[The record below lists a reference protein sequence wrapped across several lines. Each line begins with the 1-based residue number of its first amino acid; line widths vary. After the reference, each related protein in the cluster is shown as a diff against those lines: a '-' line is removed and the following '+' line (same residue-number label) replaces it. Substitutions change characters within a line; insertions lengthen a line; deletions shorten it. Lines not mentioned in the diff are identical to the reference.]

1 MLEIKSWC
9 RRRSQSEF
17 IVPRSLL
24 LMSSSFVIL
33 IVIVISQV
41 CLFGPPVLAL
51 RPLLRSN
58 LSDEEILPHI
68 GKIVQGKK
76 WSHDGLG
83 GAEGIKLNGKS
94 GPMVSIG
101 G

>member
-1 MLEIKSWC
+1 MVSKSV
-9 RRRSQSEF
+9 S
-17 IVPRSLL
+17 VPSLSL
-24 LMSSSFVIL
+24 SLSTKDSTDL
-33 IVIVISQV
+33 RANTQV

-51 RPLLRSN
+51 RPLLRALPR
-58 LSDEEILPHI
+58 LSDEELLPHI
-68 GKIVQGKK
+68 GRVVQGKK
-76 WSHDGLG
+76 YSHDGLG